1 MYYSLWFPFVS
12 NLHLTLLVRGH
23 ASSLCSLLTDKMR
36 WSDTCSTCPKAN
48 FPLLHHLRLVWWP
61 TTVTAKPKTSRQKQ
75 KHHGKTK
82 NLTAKTKYLTAKP
95 NTSQQKQNSFGFAV
109 GICFCREVF
118 GFCCEVFGFA
128 VRSLVLPWGF
138 WFCRE
143 LFCFCREVFGFA
155 VKVVGHR
162 TVCTWKPIIGGNIRS
177 LFPLQFYKD
186 DLKQFG
192 VQALL
197 FNPVSDY
204 SFHGSERFCKLTPMK
219 NWPSSR
225 KAGLSRVFE
234 DVLPHRLPVKFG
246 GSLLY

>member
-1 MYYSLWFPFVS
+1 MIRHVQYMPKGKFPIATSFAFGMVAH
-12 NLHLTLLVRGH
+12 NCHGKT
-23 ASSLCSLLTDKMR
+23 
-36 WSDTCSTCPKAN
+36 
-48 FPLLHHLRLVWWP
+48 
-61 TTVTAKPKTSRQKQ
+61 KTSRQKQ

-82 NLTAKTKYLTAKP
+82 NLTAKTKYLAAKTK
-95 NTSQQKQNSFGFAV
+95 TSRQNQMLHSKSKIALIGFAV
-109 GICFCREVF
+109 GIGFGHEVFAWFLLCIWFCREVF
-118 GFCCEVFGFA
+118 GFV
-128 VRSLVLPWGF
+128 
-138 WFCRE
+138 
-143 LFCFCREVFGFA
+143 

-162 TVCTWKPIIGGNIRS
+162 TVCTWKPIIGENTRS

-197 FNPVSDY
+197 FRPVSDH

-225 KAGLSRVFE
+225 KAGLSAVFE

>member
-1 MYYSLWFPFVS
+1 MVAH
-12 NLHLTLLVRGH
+12 N
-23 ASSLCSLLTDKMR
+23 C
-36 WSDTCSTCPKAN
+36 
-48 FPLLHHLRLVWWP
+48 
-61 TTVTAKPKTSRQKQ
+61 
-75 KHHGKTK
+75 HGKTK
-82 NLTAKTKYLTAKP
+82 NLTAKTKTSRQNQKPHGKNKIPHGKTKNLTAKP

-109 GICFCREVF
+109 GIWFYREVF

-143 LFCFCREVFGFA
+143 SCGPP
-155 VKVVGHR
+155 
-162 TVCTWKPIIGGNIRS
+162 WKPIIGGNTRS

-197 FNPVSDY
+197 FRPVSDY

-225 KAGLSRVFE
+225 KAGLSRVFAWGCSSSQTSGE
-234 DVLPHRLPVKFG
+234 IWW
-246 GSLLY
+246 

>member
-1 MYYSLWFPFVS
+1 MVAH
-12 NLHLTLLVRGH
+12 NCHGKT
-23 ASSLCSLLTDKMR
+23 
-36 WSDTCSTCPKAN
+36 
-48 FPLLHHLRLVWWP
+48 
-61 TTVTAKPKTSRQKQ
+61 KTSRQKQ

-82 NLTAKTKYLTAKP
+82 NLTAKTKYLAAKTK
-95 NTSQQKQNSFGFAV
+95 TSRQNQMLHSKSKIALIGFAV
-109 GICFCREVF
+109 GIGFGHEVFAWFLLCIWFCREVF
-118 GFCCEVFGFA
+118 GFV
-128 VRSLVLPWGF
+128 
-138 WFCRE
+138 
-143 LFCFCREVFGFA
+143 

-162 TVCTWKPIIGGNIRS
+162 TVCTWKPIIGENTRS

-197 FNPVSDY
+197 FRPVFDH

-225 KAGLSRVFE
+225 KAGLSGVFE

>member
-1 MYYSLWFPFVS
+1 MVAH
-12 NLHLTLLVRGH
+12 N
-23 ASSLCSLLTDKMR
+23 C
-36 WSDTCSTCPKAN
+36 
-48 FPLLHHLRLVWWP
+48 
-61 TTVTAKPKTSRQKQ
+61 
-75 KHHGKTK
+75 HGKTK
-82 NLTAKTKYLTAKP
+82 NLTAKTK
-95 NTSQQKQNSFGFAV
+95 TSRQNQMLHSKSKIAFNWFCRGYWLSPWGICMVFAV
-109 GICFCREVF
+109 Y
-118 GFCCEVFGFA
+118 
-128 VRSLVLPWGF
+128 LVLPWGL

-162 TVCTWKPIIGGNIRS
+162 TVCTWKPIIGGNTRS

-225 KAGLSRVFE
+225 KACLSGVFE
-234 DVLPHRLPVKFG
+234 DVLPHRLPVKF
-246 GSLLY
+246 LW

>member
-1 MYYSLWFPFVS
+1 MVAH
-12 NLHLTLLVRGH
+12 NCHGKT
-23 ASSLCSLLTDKMR
+23 
-36 WSDTCSTCPKAN
+36 
-48 FPLLHHLRLVWWP
+48 
-61 TTVTAKPKTSRQKQ
+61 KTSRQKQ

-82 NLTAKTKYLTAKP
+82 NLTAKTKYLAAKTK
-95 NTSQQKQNSFGFAV
+95 TSRQNQMLHSKSKIALIGFAV
-109 GICFCREVF
+109 GIGFGHEVFAWFLLCIWFCR
-118 GFCCEVFGFA
+118 
-128 VRSLVLPWGF
+128 RSLVLPWGF

-162 TVCTWKPIIGGNIRS
+162 TVCIWKPIIGGNTRS

-225 KAGLSRVFE
+225 KACLSRVFE
-234 DVLPHRLPVKFG
+234 DVLPHRLPVKF
-246 GSLLY
+246 LW